1 MQSIERTAA
10 SKATIF
16 SPLDYEAKILSSAL
30 LFFLDYYFLNV
41 AFKLDYARNLFVT
54 FFLSI
59 TEYCF
64 MSQGLD
70 LIVQT
75 GPKVEEYFCC
85 ISELSAV
92 ILVLDLHITFFQS
105 AAFFNLLLFF

>member
-1 MQSIERTAA
+1 
-10 SKATIF
+10 
-16 SPLDYEAKILSSAL
+16 
-30 LFFLDYYFLNV
+30 
-41 AFKLDYARNLFVT
+41 
-54 FFLSI
+54 
-59 TEYCF
+59 